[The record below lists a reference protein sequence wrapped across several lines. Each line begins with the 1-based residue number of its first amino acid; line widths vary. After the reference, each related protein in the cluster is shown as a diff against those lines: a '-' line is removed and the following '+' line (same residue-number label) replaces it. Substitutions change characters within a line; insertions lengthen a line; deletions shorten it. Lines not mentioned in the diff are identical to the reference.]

1 LAREL
6 CDRWNTPTLFATGQ
20 AGEAHGNPDAALGV
34 LEKPFSPMTVV
45 RAVEVIAKLLRGD
58 RASNIPPELELFRGG

>member
-1 LAREL
+1 M
-6 CDRWNTPTLFATGQ
+6 
-20 AGEAHGNPDAALGV
+20 